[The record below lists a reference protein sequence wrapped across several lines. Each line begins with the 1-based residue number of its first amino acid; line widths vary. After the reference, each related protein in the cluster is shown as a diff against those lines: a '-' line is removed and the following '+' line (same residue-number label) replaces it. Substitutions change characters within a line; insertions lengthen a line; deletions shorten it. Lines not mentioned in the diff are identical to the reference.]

1 MREIDDEFARARRLL
16 AQMQDAID
24 RWQAAFHASSAGGD
38 TSKAP
43 AKFEAVTK
51 KLEEAYED
59 MQRAIDAKL
68 EHDWDRGRA
77 S

>member
-16 AQMQDAID
+16 AQMQDA
-24 RWQAAFHASSAGGD
+24 
-38 TSKAP
+38 
-43 AKFEAVTK
+43 TK